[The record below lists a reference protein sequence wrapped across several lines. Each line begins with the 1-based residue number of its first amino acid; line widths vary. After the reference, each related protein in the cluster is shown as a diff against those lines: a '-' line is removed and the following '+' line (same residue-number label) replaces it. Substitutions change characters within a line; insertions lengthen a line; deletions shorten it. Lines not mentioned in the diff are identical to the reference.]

1 VSAKE
6 SPRSGDRE
14 QIERE
19 DFARQAEQKQTGFLS
34 EFWLFLREN
43 KKWWLA
49 PMIAVLLLLGA
60 LVVLGGTSVAPF
72 IYTLF

>member
-1 VSAKE
+1 ME
-6 SPRSGDRE
+6 PTDRRP
-14 QIERE
+14 QRPPDA
-19 DFARQAEQKQTGFLS
+19 DFARQAAGRQTGFLH

-49 PMIAVLLLLGA
+49 PMLVILLILGL
-60 LVVLGGTSVAPF
+60 LVVIGGTAAAPF